1 MNLGLVH
8 PYIYYLNI
16 FIFTI
21 FISGWLLSFLKIES
35 LIINS
40 ILISANYIGII
51 SLSILNSIFIIFFFS
66 AGYLIN
72 IDLAISV
79 LMIGLYVY
87 LANEFINLWR
97 VLFKEHDDFLREA
110 QIEIKYKILRKL
122 PAIAIIAPFIISFI
136 IFYSLFY
143 GDNIYKLSPHCEN
156 TKDPKIKVCKYSN
169 GTYTGEMKAFRR
181 HGQGEYIW
189 NSGKTYNGEWI
200 KGKALN

>member
-66 AGYLIN
+66 AGYLMN

-156 TKDPKIKVCKYSN
+156 TKDPKIKVCQYSN

-200 KGKALN
+200 KGKEAG

>member
-16 FIFTI
+16 FIFTT

-66 AGYLIN
+66 AGYLMN

-200 KGKALN
+200 NGKEVN

>member
-40 ILISANYIGII
+40 ILISANYIAII

-66 AGYLIN
+66 AGYLMN

-79 LMIGLYVY
+79 LMIGLYLY
-87 LANEFINLWR
+87 LANEFINLWH
-97 VLFKEHDDFLREA
+97 VLFKEHDDFLHEA
-110 QIEIKYKILRKL
+110 QIKIKYKILRKL
-122 PAIAIIAPFIISFI
+122 PTIAIIAPFIISFI

-156 TKDPKIKVCKYSN
+156 TSDPKIKVCKYSN
-169 GTYTGEMKAFRR
+169 GTYKGEMKAFRR
-181 HGQGEYIW
+181 DGQGEYVW
-189 NSGKTYNGEWI
+189 DSGKRFKGQWI
-200 KGKALN
+200 KGKSVK

>member
-66 AGYLIN
+66 AGYLMN

-156 TKDPKIKVCKYSN
+156 TKDPKIKVCQYSN

-189 NSGKTYNGEWI
+189 NSGKTFNGKWV
-200 KGKALN
+200 KGKEAG

>member
-66 AGYLIN
+66 AGYLMN

-97 VLFKEHDDFLREA
+97 VLFKEHDGFLLEA

-189 NSGKTYNGEWI
+189 NSGKTYNGEWV
-200 KGKALN
+200 KGKKVD

>member
-66 AGYLIN
+66 AGYLMN

-200 KGKALN
+200 NGKEVN